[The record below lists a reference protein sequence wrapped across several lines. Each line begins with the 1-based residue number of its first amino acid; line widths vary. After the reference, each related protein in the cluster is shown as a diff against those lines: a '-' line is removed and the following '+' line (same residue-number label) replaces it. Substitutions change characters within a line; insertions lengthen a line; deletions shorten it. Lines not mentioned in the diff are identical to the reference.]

1 MSSCRTFWHR
11 CWRFIQGGFTTLY
24 AIRHI
29 FIALLVLGNS
39 AFILHVIYGLP
50 IDLVSIFNV
59 KNYEDLNLTFLINA
73 PYFMLGV
80 FIAMSTIGLFF
91 RARISWVICF
101 TLLIINA
108 FYAMQLRPSEEYNF
122 HYSLFTIAVLFL
134 NRKYFSKSSVAAG
147 TIFAL
152 ISMISL
158 MLTSTYGALYFGD
171 GYKPPINDLSTA
183 LYYAIET
190 MTTVGYGDIVPVS
203 EPARLF
209 TISVIIAG
217 ITVFAT
223 SLTSVLGPA
232 VQSGYERLTKGKTKK
247 MKRKNHFIICGL
259 SSLALNTIQQLI
271 QRKQLVT
278 VIVSPRTQQA
288 AKDLLEELDVV
299 VGDYSDGSVLKQA
312 GVMDAKALLALSD
325 DDADN
330 AFIVLSAIEL
340 KTDAHNVALV
350 NDSKNINKVKSVNPD
365 IVISP
370 QQFASDILARV
381 LNGET
386 IDSESIVSSLLNSVQ
401 GLNEK
406 QISKD

>member
-1 MSSCRTFWHR
+1 M
-11 CWRFIQGGFTTLY
+11 
-24 AIRHI
+24 
-29 FIALLVLGNS
+29 
-39 AFILHVIYGLP
+39 
-50 IDLVSIFNV
+50 
-59 KNYEDLNLTFLINA
+59 
-73 PYFMLGV
+73 
-80 FIAMSTIGLFF
+80 
-91 RARISWVICF
+91 
-101 TLLIINA
+101 
-108 FYAMQLRPSEEYNF
+108 
-122 HYSLFTIAVLFL
+122 
-134 NRKYFSKSSVAAG
+134 
-147 TIFAL
+147 
-152 ISMISL
+152 
-158 MLTSTYGALYFGD
+158 
-171 GYKPPINDLSTA
+171 
-183 LYYAIET
+183 
-190 MTTVGYGDIVPVS
+190 
-203 EPARLF
+203 
-209 TISVIIAG
+209 
-217 ITVFAT
+217 
-223 SLTSVLGPA
+223 
-232 VQSGYERLTKGKTKK
+232 
-247 MKRKNHFIICGL
+247 
-259 SSLALNTIQQLI
+259 
-271 QRKQLVT
+271 T

-288 AKDLLEELDVV
+288 AKDLLEDLDVV

>member
-1 MSSCRTFWHR
+1 
-11 CWRFIQGGFTTLY
+11 
-24 AIRHI
+24 
-29 FIALLVLGNS
+29 
-39 AFILHVIYGLP
+39 
-50 IDLVSIFNV
+50 
-59 KNYEDLNLTFLINA
+59 
-73 PYFMLGV
+73 
-80 FIAMSTIGLFF
+80 
-91 RARISWVICF
+91 
-101 TLLIINA
+101 
-108 FYAMQLRPSEEYNF
+108 
-122 HYSLFTIAVLFL
+122 
-134 NRKYFSKSSVAAG
+134 
-147 TIFAL
+147 
-152 ISMISL
+152 

-271 QRKQLVT
+271 QRKQPVT

-288 AKDLLEELDVV
+288 AKDLLEDLDVV

-370 QQFASDILARV
+370 QQFASDILARI